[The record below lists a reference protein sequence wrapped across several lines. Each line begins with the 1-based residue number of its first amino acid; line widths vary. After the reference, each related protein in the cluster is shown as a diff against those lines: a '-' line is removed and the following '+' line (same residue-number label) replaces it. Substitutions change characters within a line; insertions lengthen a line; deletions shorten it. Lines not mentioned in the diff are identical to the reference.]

1 MQKKK
6 MIIKIKK
13 GNGTMIS
20 ANKKLEEQNLKKKTQ
35 VNLNEYAKY
44 TSQVMKP

>member
-1 MQKKK
+1 MRNAKKKK

-20 ANKKLEEQNLKKKTQ
+20 ANTKLEEQNLKKKD
-35 VNLNEYAKY
+35 
-44 TSQVMKP
+44 SSKPE